1 MKISQYIRS
10 KKTGAADGS
19 DKRVRING
27 GLVAAWAIPTGIMLV
42 IFFLKSIFPFGG
54 RSFLYMDMYHQY
66 MPFYSLFYDK
76 LREGGS
82 LFYTWNVGIGS
93 NFLALYVYYLACPLH
108 FLGALVP
115 KTYIL
120 DFLSYLVV
128 CKVGLCGL
136 TACLYLQR
144 RSHSR
149 SVSCV
154 IFSCLYALSGFMA
167 AYNWNIMWLDPVI
180 LLPLILLGLELL
192 VKEGRCGLYC
202 VALALAI
209 YTNFYLSIMI
219 CIFLVLY
226 FLVLILTEKCS
237 FRILGEFALFSML
250 AGGMAAVLL
259 VPEAC
264 ALFATDFGHSSFP
277 AETKTYFSVLEELAR
292 HCLCVSTERGL
303 NHWPNIFCGVAA
315 FLLVPLYAV
324 NPGIPLRKRFAHLAL
339 AGFMLISFGTNVLD
353 FLWHGFNYPDSL
365 PGRQTFIY
373 IFLIL
378 IMCHDCFRHLRELE
392 PKYIL
397 YSYLGMVVFL
407 LCCQQFID
415 HEDFSDAVWLITL
428 VFVTLYAVLMHL
440 YRTRQPGVWTK
451 GLAVI
456 TLLAVM
462 LETGINTYDTSV
474 GTTSRSAYLGQLE
487 NYEALYDL
495 ACQREA
501 EAGNEAVFRMEKF
514 ARVTKNDGT
523 LAGYPTASVF
533 SSTMNSTVADLY
545 ERLGMRHSKVYYSYD
560 GATAFLSA
568 LLNVNYLYGEADEE
582 TEEPE
587 EEQEDK
593 EEKVQSEENGL
604 YSLVGSRGKVA
615 LYACEATLPFGYV
628 APLGYD
634 LPEGYKGEPL
644 KLQNEMAEQLGVS
657 GQLFQKAEC
666 KQAGEKVTMT
676 AKRDGY
682 YYMLLTGSGT
692 KKIAMTGALER
703 KYADLKIYSVL
714 YVGYLEKGQSVTF
727 ANDDD
732 SDDTPEFHLSA
743 WRMDEEVLEE
753 ALEVL
758 GEQHLEEV
766 SYDDTHVSGR
776 LELTEAGRLILSIPY
791 AKGWTVLVNGEKT
804 EPALVGECLMALDLE
819 PGSYRIELEYV
830 PYGLKQGILLSAV
843 SILVFAGIMLLRH
856 RKRYAKNVVG
866 RGHPT
871 KAGMLLLVT
880 AVLLCGC
887 AEGSA
892 EDGEQVAGKTYV
904 YTGEPFSDMEND
916 LFKISFNEDGT
927 FSYCESMFSSYLGY
941 GTWEIKDGVLIMS
954 DDEHIGYPLRNFF
967 RIDGEELVF
976 VEEGSS
982 NFIYVKVQDGERF
995 AAASDTDG

>member
-1 MKISQYIRS
+1 MKISQCIRS
-10 KKTGAADGS
+10 KERGPKGGS
-19 DKRVRING
+19 GRRLRING

-42 IFFLKSIFPFGG
+42 IFFLKSIFPFGN

-66 MPFYSLFYDK
+66 MPFFSSFYDTI
-76 LREGGS
+76 REGGS
-82 LFYTWNVGIGS
+82 LFYTWDVGIGS

-108 FLGALVP
+108 FLGVLVP
-115 KTYIL
+115 KAYIL
-120 DFLSYLVV
+120 EFLSYLVV

-219 CIFLVLY
+219 CIFLALY
-226 FLVLILTEKCS
+226 FLVLLLTEKCS
-237 FRILGEFALFSML
+237 VRILGEFTLFSLL

-277 AETKTYFSVLEELAR
+277 SEAKTYFSVLEELAR
-292 HCLCVSTERGL
+292 HCLCVSAERGL
-303 NHWPNIFCGVAA
+303 NHWPNIYCGVAV
-315 FLLVPLYAV
+315 LLLLPLYAV

-365 PGRQTFIY
+365 PGRQTFLY

-378 IMCHDCFRHLRELE
+378 ILCHDCLRHLRELE
-392 PKYIL
+392 PKSIL
-397 YSYLGMVVFL
+397 YSYLGTVVFL

-415 HEDFSDAVWLITL
+415 HEDFSDAVWLITF
-428 VFVTLYAVLMHL
+428 VFVTIYAVLLHL
-440 YRTRQPGVWTK
+440 YRTRRPKEWTRW
-451 GLAVI
+451 LAAV

-462 LETGINTYDTSV
+462 LEAGINTYDTSV

-487 NYEALYDL
+487 NYGALYEL
-495 ACQREA
+495 ACQREV

-514 ARVTKNDGT
+514 ARTTKNDGT

-560 GATAFLSA
+560 GATAFISA
-568 LLNVNYLYGEADEE
+568 LLNVNYLYGEAEE
-582 TEEPE
+582 EMTGEAEEEP
-587 EEQEDK
+587 
-593 EEKVQSEENGL
+593 EEKVQSEENSL
-604 YSLVGSRGKVA
+604 YSLVDTRGRVA

-628 APLGYD
+628 APTGYD

-644 KLQNEMAEQLGVS
+644 KLQNEMVEQLGVS
-657 GQLFQKAEC
+657 GQLFRQAEC

-676 AKRDGY
+676 ARQDGY

-714 YVGYLEKGQSVTF
+714 YVGYLERGQTVTF

-732 SDDTPEFHLSA
+732 SDETPEFRLSA
-743 WRMDEEVLEE
+743 WQMDEEVLAE
-753 ALEVL
+753 ALNAL
-758 GEQHLEEV
+758 GNRHLEEV
-766 SYDDTHVSGR
+766 SYDDTHVSGK
-776 LELTEAGRLILSIPY
+776 LELTQAGRLILSIPY
-791 AKGWTVLVNGEKT
+791 EKGWSVLVNGEKT
-804 EPALVGECLMALDLE
+804 EPVLVGECLMALDLE

-830 PYGLKQGILLSAV
+830 PYGLKQGILLSIV
-843 SILVFAGIMLLRH
+843 SILVFIGIMLLLRG
-856 RKRYAKNVVG
+856 KR
-866 RGHPT
+866 
-871 KAGMLLLVT
+871 
-880 AVLLCGC
+880 
-887 AEGSA
+887 
-892 EDGEQVAGKTYV
+892 GEQPSDAAIL
-904 YTGEPFSDMEND
+904 TG
-916 LFKISFNEDGT
+916 
-927 FSYCESMFSSYLGY
+927 
-941 GTWEIKDGVLIMS
+941 
-954 DDEHIGYPLRNFF
+954 
-967 RIDGEELVF
+967 
-976 VEEGSS
+976 
-982 NFIYVKVQDGERF
+982 QQ
-995 AAASDTDG
+995 AAVISDTEG

>member
-115 KTYIL
+115 KAYIL
-120 DFLSYLVV
+120 EFLSYLVV

-144 RSHSR
+144 RSHR

-501 EAGNEAVFRMEKF
+501 EAGNEAIFRMEKF
-514 ARVTKNDGT
+514 TRVTKNDGT

-533 SSTMNSTVADLY
+533 SSTMNSTVADMY

-587 EEQEDK
+587 EEQED
-593 EEKVQSEENGL
+593 KVQSEENGL

-732 SDDTPEFHLSA
+732 SDDSPEFHLSA

-776 LELTEAGRLILSIPY
+776 LELTGAGRLILSIPY
-791 AKGWTVLVNGEKT
+791 EKGWTVLVNGEKT

-843 SILVFAGIMLLRH
+843 SILVFAGIMLLRR

-866 RGHPT
+866 RGHLT
-871 KAGMLLLVT
+871 KAGMILLMT

-887 AEGSA
+887 GDSSA
-892 EDGEQVAGKTYV
+892 AVGEQVAGKTYV

-916 LFKISFNEDGT
+916 FFKISFNEDGT
-927 FSYCESMFSSYLGY
+927 FSYYETMFSSYLGY

-967 RIDGEELVF
+967 RIDGEDLIF

-995 AAASDTDG
+995 ATASDMGR